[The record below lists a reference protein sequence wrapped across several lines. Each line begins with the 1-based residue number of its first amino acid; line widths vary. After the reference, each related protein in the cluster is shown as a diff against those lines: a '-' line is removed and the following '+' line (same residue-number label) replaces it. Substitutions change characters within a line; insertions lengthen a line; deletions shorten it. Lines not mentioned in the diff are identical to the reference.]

1 MRYLLLAA
9 VLFSTSV
16 FAQDWA
22 LKEARSL
29 GTLTGGAMVW
39 EKEAVKGDITTRLQ
53 IVTFS
58 SKSLTLRVFDNTSE
72 PPIRLSSAA
81 EKAGAMAGINASYF
95 HEDRRPL
102 GLVVIDGQETH
113 GFERAKLLAGVLAIH
128 PHRIELV
135 RSPEFQKSGDI
146 LDAVQAGP
154 WLVDNGVP
162 TVGLN
167 DLKRARRTVV
177 ATDGRDNWALIATSP
192 LTLADCAILLTQ
204 PGVIEGWKIKE
215 ALNLDGGSSTALW
228 AATTPPLSIPEFGT
242 VRNFL
247 LLVPRQK
254 AGR

>member
-1 MRYLLLAA
+1 MLLAA

-22 LKEARSL
+22 LKDAQSL
-29 GTLTGGAMVW
+29 GTLEGGVTVW
-39 EKEAVKGDITTRLQ
+39 EKEAVKGDVTSRLQ

-58 SKSLTLRVFDNTSE
+58 SKSLTLNVFDNTGE
-72 PPIRLSSAA
+72 PPIRLSAA
-81 EKAGAMAGINASYF
+81 VEKTGAIAGINASYF

-102 GLVVIDGQETH
+102 GLVVINGEETH
-113 GFERAKLLAGVLAIH
+113 GFERAKLLAGVLAVY
-128 PHRIELV
+128 PHRMELV
-135 RSPEFQKSGDI
+135 RSPEFAKNGDI
-146 LDAVQAGP
+146 LAAVQAGP
-154 WLVDNGVP
+154 WLVDNGAP

-167 DLKRARRTVV
+167 DVKRARRTVI

-192 LTLADCAILLTQ
+192 LTLADCGTLLSQ

-254 AGR
+254 GGR